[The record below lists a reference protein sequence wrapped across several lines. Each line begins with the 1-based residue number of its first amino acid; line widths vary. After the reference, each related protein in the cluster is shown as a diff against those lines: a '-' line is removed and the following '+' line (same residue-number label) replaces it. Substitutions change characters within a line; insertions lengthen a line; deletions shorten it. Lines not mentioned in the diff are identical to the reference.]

1 MAQDRN
7 APSSAN
13 IYHHTIDGCLDAAI
27 GQCGLT
33 QAELSEKSGVAQSTI
48 AHIESGKHERPHPG
62 TLRKLAEALG
72 IETAELLED

>member
-1 MAQDRN
+1 MMPTMATTGEKLNRLRR
-7 APSSAN
+7 
-13 IYHHTIDGCLDAAI
+13 GR
-27 GQCGLT
+27 GLT

-72 IETAELLED
+72 IETVELLED